1 MKNGLKQNHLVQD
14 VPTRWSSTYDML
26 QSIFENRIPI
36 VSALMFSKHAD
47 LLPTAEEWTII
58 ESLITF
64 LYPFKVGT
72 NFFQTEQQVSISA
85 IYPFLQHLKKNHTIE
100 LDSDPAIIQNMKRS
114 MAVTL
119 QQIINEYKG
128 DLILAATILDPR

>member
-1 MKNGLKQNHLVQD
+1 LVQD

-47 LLPTAEEWTII
+47 LLPNPSEWTII
-58 ESLITF
+58 ESLIAF

-85 IYPFLQHLKKNHTIE
+85 IYPFLQRLKKNHTIE
-100 LDSDPAIIQNMKRS
+100 LDSDPAIIRNMKKS

-119 QQIINEYKG
+119 QHIINEYKG

>member
-1 MKNGLKQNHLVQD
+1 MVQD

-47 LLPTAEEWTII
+47 LLPNSSEWTII
-58 ESLITF
+58 ESLIAF

-85 IYPFLQHLKKNHTIE
+85 IYPFLQRLKNNHTIE
-100 LDSDPAIIQNMKRS
+100 LDSDPAIIQQMKRN

-119 QQIINEYKG
+119 QQLINEYKG
-128 DLILAATILDPR
+128 NIIMTATILDPR

>member
-1 MKNGLKQNHLVQD
+1 LKQNHLVQD

-26 QSIFENRIPI
+26 QSIFVNRKAI
-36 VSALMFSKHAD
+36 VSTLLFSKHAD

-85 IYPFLQHLKKNHTIE
+85 IYPFLQRLKNNHTIE
-100 LDSDPAIIQNMKRS
+100 LDSDPAIIQQMKRN

-119 QQIINEYKG
+119 QQLINEYKG
-128 DLILAATILDPR
+128 NIIMTATILDPR